1 MKLATKQTITQKLAQ
16 SVAFIKPDFSDHGEK
31 KRRNLTQESPTL
43 VGNRENSK
51 PPSCKK
57 RGFPDPVKSQFT
69 EQGRNLF
76 LSFFYGHK
84 ILAYRLGL
92 IFFLVV
98 GLCSCGSL
106 PPSGLNGVNLKIGTN
121 VTPIREIKPKLDNQ
135 AIVYIQG
142 QVEKQAPLMKQ
153 WAYQINDSTGKIWV
167 VTNQKNLAEGAQVVI
182 KGKVRYRSIPLAGK
196 ELGEVYLEE
205 E

>member
-1 MKLATKQTITQKLAQ
+1 MKLATKQAVKQKFAQ
-16 SVAFIKPDFSDHGEK
+16 SVAFMQQT
-31 KRRNLTQESPTL
+31 RNLS
-43 VGNRENSK
+43 
-51 PPSCKK
+51 
-57 RGFPDPVKSQFT
+57 
-69 EQGRNLF
+69 
-76 LSFFYGHK
+76 LSFLYGHGM
-84 ILAYRLGL
+84 IPYRLGL
-92 IFFLVV
+92 ICLLVV

-106 PPSGLNGVNLKIGTN
+106 TSSGLNRSNFKIGSN
-121 VTPIREIKPKLDNQ
+121 VTPIREIKPEQDNQ

-167 VTNQKNLAEGAQVVI
+167 VTNQKNLVEGAQVVI

>member
-16 SVAFIKPDFSDHGEK
+16 SVAFIKPDFSRDMEK
-31 KRRNLTQESPTL
+31 KRRNLTQSLTL
-43 VGNRENSK
+43 VGNGENSK
-51 PPSCKK
+51 LLSCKK
-57 RGFPDPVKSQFT
+57 RVPDPVKSQFT

-76 LSFFYGHK
+76 LSFFYGYK
-84 ILAYRLGL
+84 IVSYRLGL

-106 PPSGLNGVNLKIGTN
+106 PSSGLNGVNLKIGTN

-182 KGKVRYRSIPLAGK
+182 KAKVRYRSIPLGGK

>member
-1 MKLATKQTITQKLAQ
+1 MTQKFAQ
-16 SVAFIKPDFSDHGEK
+16 SVALMEQA
-31 KRRNLTQESPTL
+31 RNLS
-43 VGNRENSK
+43 
-51 PPSCKK
+51 
-57 RGFPDPVKSQFT
+57 
-69 EQGRNLF
+69 
-76 LSFFYGHK
+76 LSFLCGHS
-84 ILAYRLGL
+84 IVSYRLGL

-106 PPSGLNGVNLKIGTN
+106 PSSGLNGANLKIGTN
-121 VTPIREIKPKLDNQ
+121 VTPIREIKPKQDNQ

-167 VTNQKNLAEGAQVVI
+167 VTHQKNLAEGAQVVI
-182 KGKVRYRSIPLAGK
+182 KGKVRYRSVPLAGK

>member
-1 MKLATKQTITQKLAQ
+1 MGTDLMKLATKQAVKQKFAQ
-16 SVAFIKPDFSDHGEK
+16 SVAFMQQT
-31 KRRNLTQESPTL
+31 RNLS
-43 VGNRENSK
+43 
-51 PPSCKK
+51 
-57 RGFPDPVKSQFT
+57 
-69 EQGRNLF
+69 
-76 LSFFYGHK
+76 LSFLYGHGM
-84 ILAYRLGL
+84 IPYRLGL
-92 IFFLVV
+92 ICLLMV

-106 PPSGLNGVNLKIGTN
+106 TSSGLNRSNFKIGSN
-121 VTPIREIKPKLDNQ
+121 VTPIREIKPEQDNQ

-167 VTNQKNLAEGAQVVI
+167 VTNQKNLVEGAQVVI

>member
-1 MKLATKQTITQKLAQ
+1 MGTDRMKLVTKQTVTQKFAQ
-16 SVAFIKPDFSDHGEK
+16 SVAFM
-31 KRRNLTQESPTL
+31 
-43 VGNRENSK
+43 
-51 PPSCKK
+51 
-57 RGFPDPVKSQFT
+57 
-69 EQGRNLF
+69 EQARNLF
-76 LSFFYGHK
+76 LSFLYWHS
-84 ILAYRLGL
+84 IVPYRLGL

-98 GLCSCGSL
+98 GLSSCNSL
-106 PPSGLNGVNLKIGTN
+106 PSSGLNGVNLKIGTN
-121 VTPIREIKPKLDNQ
+121 VTPIREIKPKQDNQ

-167 VTNQKNLAEGAQVVI
+167 VTNQKNLAKGAQVVI

>member
-1 MKLATKQTITQKLAQ
+1 MKLATKQTVTQKFAQ
-16 SVAFIKPDFSDHGEK
+16 SVPLMEQA
-31 KRRNLTQESPTL
+31 RNLS
-43 VGNRENSK
+43 
-51 PPSCKK
+51 
-57 RGFPDPVKSQFT
+57 
-69 EQGRNLF
+69 
-76 LSFFYGHK
+76 LSFLYGHR
-84 ILAYRLGL
+84 IVPYRLGL

-106 PPSGLNGVNLKIGTN
+106 PSSGLNGVNLKIGTN
-121 VTPIREIKPKLDNQ
+121 VTPIREIKPEQNNQ
-135 AIVYIQG
+135 ATVYIQG

-153 WAYQINDSTGKIWV
+153 WAYEINDSTGKIWV
-167 VTNQKNLAEGAQVVI
+167 VTNQKNLAKGAQVVI

>member
-1 MKLATKQTITQKLAQ
+1 MKLVTKQTVTQKFAQ
-16 SVAFIKPDFSDHGEK
+16 SVAFVEQT
-31 KRRNLTQESPTL
+31 RNLS
-43 VGNRENSK
+43 
-51 PPSCKK
+51 
-57 RGFPDPVKSQFT
+57 
-69 EQGRNLF
+69 
-76 LSFFYGHK
+76 LSFLYGYS
-84 ILAYRLGL
+84 IVPYRLVL

-106 PPSGLNGVNLKIGTN
+106 PSSDLNGVNLKIGSN
-121 VTPIREIKPKLDNQ
+121 VTPIREIKPEQKNQ

-153 WAYQINDSTGKIWV
+153 WAYQISDSTGKIWV
-167 VTNQKNLAEGAQVVI
+167 VTNQKNLVKGAQVVI
-182 KGKVRYRSIPLAGK
+182 KGKVRYRSIPLADR

>member
-1 MKLATKQTITQKLAQ
+1 MKLATKQTVTQKFAQ
-16 SVAFIKPDFSDHGEK
+16 SVALMEQA
-31 KRRNLTQESPTL
+31 RNLS
-43 VGNRENSK
+43 
-51 PPSCKK
+51 
-57 RGFPDPVKSQFT
+57 
-69 EQGRNLF
+69 
-76 LSFFYGHK
+76 LSFLYGHS
-84 ILAYRLGL
+84 IVPYRLGL

-106 PPSGLNGVNLKIGTN
+106 SSSSLNGVNLKIGSN
-121 VTPIREIKPKLDNQ
+121 VTPIREIKPEQNNQ

-167 VTNQKNLAEGAQVVI
+167 VTNQKNLAKGAQVVI
-182 KGKVRYRSIPLAGK
+182 KGKVRYRTIPLAGK